1 MTVSK
6 TSARA
11 GQSVQVTGK
20 GCPSAALYL
29 HDSYNLNHAKT
40 AGNKGLTAIPVKQR
54 GSDVTASFRVP
65 RNDSTGRGLL
75 VMECGGL
82 FGNLTADFTILP

>member
-1 MTVSK
+1 MAVSK
-6 TSARA
+6 SSARA
-11 GQSVQVTGK
+11 GESVQVSGK

-40 AGNKGLTAIPVKQR
+40 AGNQGLTAIPVKQR
-54 GSDVTASFRVP
+54 GSDVAASFRVP
-65 RNDSTGRGLL
+65 RGDSTGRGLL

-82 FGNLTADFTILP
+82 VGSLTAEFTILP